1 MTLRAP
7 VAFSFRHPALS
18 LGRCYAWRFAAP
30 RAGVSGTSPATRCV
44 GLALTA
50 ARSLFFITVHA
61 LLMRNIIV
69 IGSSSAYGH
78 IGLFASFG
86 RVALVGLLRP
96 VCCRA
101 RHRARS
107 LSRSRYA
114 RQSGIGLR
122 PHFLSASALCCGA
135 LFAWFPYVVSTT

>member
-18 LGRCYAWRFAAP
+18 LWRCYALGIRRSSGGGFRNLP
-30 RAGVSGTSPATRCV
+30 RHSSRRAGAYRCP
-44 GLALTA
+44 
-50 ARSLFFITVHA
+50 SLFFITVHA
-61 LLMRNIIV
+61 LLMSNNSV
-69 IGSSSAYGH
+69 IGSSSAFGH
-78 IGLFASFG
+78 IRLLASFG

-101 RHRARS
+101 RHHARS
-107 LSRSRYA
+107 LRRSRYA

-122 PHFLSASALCCGA
+122 PHFLSAGALCCGS